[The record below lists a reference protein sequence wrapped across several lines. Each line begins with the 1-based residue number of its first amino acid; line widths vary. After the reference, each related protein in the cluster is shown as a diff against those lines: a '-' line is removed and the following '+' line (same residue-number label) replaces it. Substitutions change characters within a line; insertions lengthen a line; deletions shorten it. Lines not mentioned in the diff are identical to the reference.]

1 MKFEKRKKELTKK
14 SGVSQTPE
22 IDENRGKKK
31 VMAKVRLNELI
42 VSISGSIDK
51 RSGLYFMTR
60 NGQTYLCKRKKNQK
74 QQQDVS
80 SNV

>member
-1 MKFEKRKKELTKK
+1 
-14 SGVSQTPE
+14 
-22 IDENRGKKK
+22 
-31 VMAKVRLNELI
+31 MAKVRLNELI

-74 QQQDVS
+74 QHQDVS